1 MSSKTILIILSYTVF
16 SWCIF
21 GTQCTYLL
29 TVTYHFRRKMFLCRV
44 LQYALYLIV
53 WICDILFHTDRHYTI
68 NSTKVV
74 ICLLLYWLD
83 TWMDRYG
90 H

>member
-1 MSSKTILIILSYTVF
+1 MLSKTILIILSYTVF

-44 LQYALYLIV
+44 LGRCFCAVCYSMHCTYLSESATSY
-53 WICDILFHTDRHYTI
+53 FTRTDTI
-68 NSTKVV
+68 P
-74 ICLLLYWLD
+74 
-83 TWMDRYG
+83 
-90 H
+90 